1 MKKPGDLDPLDRE
14 LVNDATRLL
23 LPLFIVSSV
32 PSSKAKEPSLQAG
45 DLRLATFL
53 VSIQTC

>member
-1 MKKPGDLDPLDRE
+1 MKKLGDSDPLDRE

-45 DLRLATFL
+45 DLRLATF